1 MKALEGSKLVEV
13 SLEDAKYLLFVI
25 WVILLVPWIFFAPLS
40 LMAFAGGS
48 TVFVYTFLFF
58 FWTYPLAVFI
68 VWKFRDKSPLI
79 VLLPCL
85 NIAVVVGMS

>member
-1 MKALEGSKLVEV
+1 VETCA
-13 SLEDAKYLLFVI
+13 ELLFLG
-25 WVILLVPWIFFAPLS
+25 WLFLLLPWIFLAPLS

-48 TVFVYTFLFF
+48 TVLVYTFLFF

-68 VWKFRDKSPLI
+68 VWKFREKYPLI

-85 NIAVVVGMS
+85 HIAFFVLFE